1 MGDDAP
7 ISSSNVSKA
16 RILTQ
21 NDGVPGSNFVQDPA
35 NYTNTQLNRWFKC
48 RGLKL
53 SGKRADLTSRVRDC
67 LKSGSHYALDSGIDE
82 GKWLQAKI
90 LKENKLNRI
99 HLKDLTVPETPKSGW
114 KVFPSQDLPS
124 LFNYGGVYYYVLE
137 SLPSR
142 QIYSLS
148 SKDHWLDNL

>member
-1 MGDDAP
+1 MADDAP

-21 NDGVPGSNFVQDPA
+21 NDGVPGSRFEQDSE
-35 NYTNTQLNRWFKC
+35 NYTNTQLKRWLKC

-53 SGKRADLTSRVRDC
+53 SGERADLISRVGDC
-67 LKSGSHYALDSGIDE
+67 LKSGNHYVLDSSIDE

-99 HLKDLTVPETPKSGW
+99 HLNDLTVPETLKSGW
-114 KVFPSQDLPS
+114 KVFPSQDILS
-124 LFNYGGVYYYVLE
+124 LFNYFIHQLNEG
-137 SLPSR
+137 SK
-142 QIYSLS
+142 SLS
-148 SKDHWLDNL
+148 D